1 VWRFWQEV
9 VSTAEGRIPTEVV
22 AKQLEAAVTFAAS
35 VAETGLAA
43 TAGHVITAQR
53 PLNED
58 LEKTNNKKMLIPR
71 GPQYPIGNT

>member
-9 VSTAEGRIPTEVV
+9 VSAAEGRIPTEVV
-22 AKQLEAAVTFAAS
+22 AEQLEAAVTFAAP

-43 TAGHVITAQR
+43 TAGHVITTQR

-58 LEKTNNKKMLIPR
+58 LEKTNNKTILTPG